1 MKKNLENLTINTIR
15 MLGVNAITNAN
26 SGHPGI
32 VLGAAPIMY
41 ALFKYHLNVDPKNPH
56 FFNRDRF
63 ILSAGHGSA
72 LLYSTMYLAGYTSLQ
87 KNDLLRFRQINSK
100 TPGHPESALVPGI
113 EVSTGPL
120 GQGVAMGV
128 GMAIA
133 EKKLSAIFNQ
143 HSKLVDHYT
152 YVLFGDGCF
161 EEGIFA
167 EAVALAGRLK
177 LNKLIML
184 YDSNRIQLD
193 GKVSDSTNTNVKAFF
208 KANHWNYLKVKDGND
223 FLAISRAISRA
234 KISNKPTVIE
244 VSTVI
249 GFASNKA
256 NSSSCH
262 GAPFKAEEVELIKK
276 NLNYHMN
283 GFNVHND
290 VEADFKEP
298 IAKRAVKNTIKFNK
312 ALGVLEKADVKL
324 YYQFNDCLKNNF
336 GLDLNWYKELQVKP
350 IDATRNTMGKVI
362 DLAWN
367 HLPTLLVGSADLTAS
382 TKVGGKHLGNF
393 DLDPMNG
400 QNINY
405 GVREFAMTAI
415 SNGINAHGGTRSIC
429 STFLVFSD
437 YAKAAIR
444 LGAVSDIPGIQV
456 YSHDTITVGE
466 DGPTHEPIEQIS
478 SLRLI
483 PNHYLFRPCN
493 IHEALFAL
501 DFALKQQR
509 HPVTIVT
516 SRGEFNQP
524 EFNDYE
530 QISKGAYVLKKHKSY
545 SLTLLATGSEVAVA
559 MEVSELLAKHKINA
573 NVVSVPCL
581 EVFKNQRQ
589 EYIDQVLGNKSVIS
603 IEYGVTTPWYQYV
616 DLAIGIDSFG
626 KSGKAKDVVDYFDLN
641 PQQITNRIIDWIK
654 AKKKK

>member
-1 MKKNLENLTINTIR
+1 MKKNLQNLTINTIR

-41 ALFKYHLNVDPKNPH
+41 ALFKDHLCVDPQNPH

-72 LLYSTMYLAGYTSLQ
+72 LLYATMYLAGYNSLQ

-100 TPGHPESALVPGI
+100 TPGHPESSLVPGI

-128 GMAIA
+128 GMAIG
-133 EKKLSAIFNQ
+133 EKKLAALFNQ

-161 EEGIFA
+161 EEGVFSEAI
-167 EAVALAGRLK
+167 AVAGKLK

-184 YDSNRIQLD
+184 YDSNWIQLD
-193 GKVSDSTNTNVKAFF
+193 GKVSDSTNTNVRQLF

-223 FLAISRAISRA
+223 FKAISKAIKKA
-234 KISNKPTVIE
+234 KLFSLKPTVIE
-244 VSTVI
+244 VNTTI
-249 GFASNKA
+249 GYGSNKA

-262 GAPFKAEEVELIKK
+262 GAPFKPDEVALIKK
-276 NLNYHMN
+276 NLDYQLND
-283 GFNVHND
+283 FEIDKSVHL
-290 VEADFKEP
+290 DFKEP
-298 IAKRAVKNTIKFNK
+298 IAKRAIKSNIKFNK
-312 ALGVLEKADVKL
+312 ALNKLEKDNINL
-324 YYQFNDCLKNNF
+324 YYQFNDCLNNNF
-336 GLDLNWYKELQVKP
+336 GLNLDWYKELKLKTT
-350 IDATRNTMGKVI
+350 DATRNTVGKVI
-362 DLAWN
+362 DIACQ
-367 HLPTLLVGSADLTAS
+367 HLPTLMAGSADLTSS

-393 DLDPMNG
+393 DLSAISG

-415 SNGINAHGGTRSIC
+415 SNGINAHGGLRSIC

-437 YAKAAIR
+437 YAKPAIR

-456 YSHDTITVGE
+456 YSHDSITVGE

-483 PNHYLFRPCN
+483 PNHFVFRPCN
-493 IHEALFAL
+493 IHESLFAI
-501 DFALKQQR
+501 DFALKQKR

-524 EFNDYE
+524 DFNDYNLIAKGGYIIKKYE
-530 QISKGAYVLKKHKSY
+530 QYD
-545 SLTLLATGSEVAVA
+545 LTLLATGSEVDVAVS
-559 MEVSELLAKHKINA
+559 VSEILKEQNITA
-573 NVVSVPCL
+573 NVVSIPCL
-581 EVFKNQRQ
+581 EIFNNQKQ
-589 EYIDQVLGNKSVIS
+589 EYIDSVLGNKPIVS
-603 IEYGVTTPWYQYV
+603 IEYGCTGPWYQYV
-616 DLAIGIDSFG
+616 DLAVGINSFG
-626 KSGKAKDVVDYFDLN
+626 KSGKPKDVVDYFDLN
-641 PQQITNRIIDWIK
+641 PQQIANKIISYLN
-654 AKKKK
+654 KK